1 MRKTELLLTLAL
13 ALSGCA
19 TQPRTPPN
27 QVIQAEI
34 SPDMGRPQDLVQE
47 FTVAIAFSGGGLRAS
62 AFAAGVLEGL
72 AETKTNRG
80 DLLDSLAF
88 LSSVSG
94 GSLTAAYYVLNG
106 RDGLTHIRER
116 VLYRDYES
124 SMNLSL
130 ASPANWVRMLRGGL
144 NDHSNFAE
152 VLDKDVFKHATFAD
166 LYAKGR
172 PDLWI
177 NATDLY
183 HRTSFPFLPGLF
195 SALCSDIRNFSVAD
209 AVAASMAVPVVFKPT
224 VLRTYPT
231 GCPLPEASFVAPTLS
246 NPSAP
251 RLMRSVAEAMRNYRD
266 PEGPGFVMLVDGG
279 LTDNFG
285 LSSILIS
292 RAMADNAHSPMT
304 AKDAIR
310 LRKLLFLVVDAGR
323 GPSGSWNR
331 RLDGPDGVDSA
342 MAATDAAI
350 DAAARLAADSF
361 QAVML
366 RWRDLLIQHRCGL
379 SKLAIDDLGGVPLDW
394 RCDDVEFVVELLS
407 FQNAEPVT
415 AARARAIETR
425 LTLTSQEIEVAIQA
439 GQQAIHRSIAI
450 RAFAEQAKAR

>member
-1 MRKTELLLTLAL
+1 
-13 ALSGCA
+13 
-19 TQPRTPPN
+19 
-27 QVIQAEI
+27 
-34 SPDMGRPQDLVQE
+34 MGRPQDLVQE